1 MNLKRGLL
9 LALTLACV
17 VACNGASNKPIVTSA
32 ADQTS
37 YAVRY
42 PDALASARGRF
53 SEQENRAAR
62 LSGDLGTFVND
73 IDTKSWKDVSTT
85 YKLADS
91 AGKSQTY
98 AERYEQTETI
108 NGFFTEEKDKL
119 NQSIAGNVAYSA
131 KQNNCKEP
139 GEVAGAAT
147 FSLNKAV
154 EKQLRERLRAYNE
167 AHSYIESHAESIGKP
182 AADKLRD
189 QVDKLSELSYTV
201 NVGVER
207 TRQQMQGMTEE
218 SNRVK
223 TTLND
228 AAKEAD
234 AMAADTSVPEAD
246 RKAAKARAEAARASA
261 GRIDSEMQQ
270 AKFVLDNMNQRVQ
283 KLHDDYQKALKGLL
297 DGADQKATQTPA
309 K

>member
-9 LALTLACV
+9 LALTLASV
-17 VACNGASNKPIVTSA
+17 VACNGAAQKPIVTSA

-42 PDALASARGRF
+42 PDALASSRGRF

-73 IDTKSWKDVSTT
+73 IDTKDWKSVTTT
-85 YKLADS
+85 YTLADS
-91 AGKSQTY
+91 TGKSQTY
-98 AERYEQTETI
+98 AERYEQTESI

-119 NQSIAGNVAYSA
+119 NQALAGSVVYSA

-139 GEVAGAAT
+139 NEVAGTAT
-147 FSLNKAV
+147 YSLNKAV
-154 EKQLRERLRAYNE
+154 EKQLRERLRANSE
-167 AHSYIESHAESIGKP
+167 AHSYIEAHAESIGKP
-182 AADKLRD
+182 AAEKLREQADKLT
-189 QVDKLSELSYTV
+189 ELSYTV

-207 TRQQMQGMTEE
+207 TRQQMQGQFEE

-234 AMAADTSVPEAD
+234 AMAADTTVPEPD
-246 RKAAKARAEAARASA
+246 RKAAKARADAARASA
-261 GRIDSEMQQ
+261 GRIDSEVQQ
-270 AKFVLDNMNQRVQ
+270 AKFVMDNMDQRIR
-283 KLHDDYQKALKGLL
+283 KLREDYQKALKALL
-297 DGADQKATQTPA
+297 DAADQKAAQAPT